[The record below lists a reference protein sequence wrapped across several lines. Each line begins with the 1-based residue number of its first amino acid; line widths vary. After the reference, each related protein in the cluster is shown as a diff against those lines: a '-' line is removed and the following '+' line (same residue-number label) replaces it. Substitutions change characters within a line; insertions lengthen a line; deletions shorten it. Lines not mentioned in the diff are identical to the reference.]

1 MPNGPQTILLVEDE
15 ALIAMAEK
23 MMLEKN
29 GYRVVTASTGEKAIA
44 VAAENREINLILMD
58 IDLGPGVDGTMAAE
72 RILANRQ
79 LPIVFLSSHTEPAVV
94 EKTEGITSYG
104 YIVKN
109 SGDTVLLASIR
120 MAFRLYAAHRDIA
133 RQSMEMEATNETLRV
148 TNERLQWW
156 DNIVQYVIEHDPS
169 AIAVLDADLRFM
181 YVSESFLVDYR
192 VPEKNIIG
200 MHHYDVFPDI
210 PERWRDVH
218 RRALAGET
226 IRNDDDYLERADGT
240 VDYTRWECV
249 PWYQPTGAI
258 GGLILYTEVITERKR
273 TERALASE
281 RERLAVTVQSIGDA
295 VISTDVHGNVELMNG
310 VASSLTGWTQDAA
323 RGRPLADVFR
333 IVDAGTRETRENPVE
348 RVLREGVVVGLA
360 NHTLLLSAGGAEY
373 QIADSAAP
381 IIGTN
386 GEIEGVV
393 LVFRDVTEEYAMARA
408 LETREREMRRA
419 QKMAN
424 LGSWTFDLTIGEVF
438 GSDQTRRIYGAGE
451 GPLTIPLVQTI
462 PLPKYREF
470 MDDALKRLV
479 AEDAPYDLE
488 FEIRRPSDG
497 EIRFIHSIAE
507 YDREH
512 NLVVGTIQDIT
523 DRKRVEEA
531 LRAEHER
538 FATIADTSP
547 VGITTV
553 DPAGRITYANAAAER
568 ILGLKRDEITV
579 RAYNEPLWRSTTIDG
594 EPLPDEAQPFTRV
607 RESGRPVYDVR
618 HAIEWPD
625 GRRVLLSVSGSP
637 IHDREGA
644 FAGMV
649 AAIQDVTESERVER
663 KVRELAAEK
672 ELLLREAHH
681 RVRNNMSTIFS
692 LLSMHAARMADTE
705 CREPLEEAARR
716 VQGMSALY
724 DTIYRQVGISDM
736 SVREFLPG
744 VVGEMVSLLET
755 TVPIATSVEVA
766 DTHLPAGTLSV
777 LGIILN
783 ELITNSVKHR
793 FSSIQDLGG
802 VAGSPRI
809 CLSVMTEGDAVV
821 VRYRDECDTE
831 DSVVGSDGE
840 GGADSGASPAA
851 GAAGTAGAAGSSG
864 GAAAEEG
871 FGIHLIRAL
880 TAQLG
885 GTIEFGAP
893 DGTGSSVTLAFPRVR
908 S

>member
-393 LVFRDVTEEYAMARA
+393 LVFRDVTEAGDAACPEDGKPRIV
-408 LETREREMRRA
+408 
-419 QKMAN
+419 
-424 LGSWTFDLTIGEVF
+424 DL
-438 GSDQTRRIYGAGE
+438 
-451 GPLTIPLVQTI
+451 
-462 PLPKYREF
+462 
-470 MDDALKRLV
+470 
-479 AEDAPYDLE
+479 
-488 FEIRRPSDG
+488 
-497 EIRFIHSIAE
+497 
-507 YDREH
+507 
-512 NLVVGTIQDIT
+512 
-523 DRKRVEEA
+523 
-531 LRAEHER
+531 
-538 FATIADTSP
+538 
-547 VGITTV
+547 
-553 DPAGRITYANAAAER
+553 
-568 ILGLKRDEITV
+568 
-579 RAYNEPLWRSTTIDG
+579 RS
-594 EPLPDEAQPFTRV
+594 
-607 RESGRPVYDVR
+607 
-618 HAIEWPD
+618 
-625 GRRVLLSVSGSP
+625 
-637 IHDREGA
+637 
-644 FAGMV
+644 
-649 AAIQDVTESERVER
+649 
-663 KVRELAAEK
+663 
-672 ELLLREAHH
+672 HH
-681 RVRNNMSTIFS
+681 R
-692 LLSMHAARMADTE
+692 
-705 CREPLEEAARR
+705 
-716 VQGMSALY
+716 
-724 DTIYRQVGISDM
+724 
-736 SVREFLPG
+736 
-744 VVGEMVSLLET
+744 
-755 TVPIATSVEVA
+755 
-766 DTHLPAGTLSV
+766 
-777 LGIILN
+777 
-783 ELITNSVKHR
+783 
-793 FSSIQDLGG
+793 
-802 VAGSPRI
+802 
-809 CLSVMTEGDAVV
+809 
-821 VRYRDECDTE
+821 
-831 DSVVGSDGE
+831 
-840 GGADSGASPAA
+840 
-851 GAAGTAGAAGSSG
+851 
-864 GAAAEEG
+864 
-871 FGIHLIRAL
+871 
-880 TAQLG
+880 
-885 GTIEFGAP
+885 
-893 DGTGSSVTLAFPRVR
+893 
-908 S
+908 